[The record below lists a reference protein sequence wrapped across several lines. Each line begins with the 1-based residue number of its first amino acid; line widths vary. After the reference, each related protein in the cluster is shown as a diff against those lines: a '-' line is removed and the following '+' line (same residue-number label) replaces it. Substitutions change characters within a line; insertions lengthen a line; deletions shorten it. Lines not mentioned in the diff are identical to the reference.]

1 MKVDL
6 LIKGIS
12 QLVTA
17 EGPGPKR
24 GRAMR
29 ELKIVESAA
38 IGISTGSM
46 VVWTGRES
54 DFGRARRRATV
65 DVGGPRCRSRTG

>member
-1 MKVDL
+1 MKADL
-6 LIKGIS
+6 LITGIS

-17 EGPGPKR
+17 EGAGPKR

-38 IGISTGSM
+38 IGISAGIDCLD
-46 VVWTGRES
+46 WKRG
-54 DFGRARRRATV
+54 
-65 DVGGPRCRSRTG
+65 